1 MATVEQLTIQF
12 QGRGAKQ
19 LTNQLK
25 ALSAAMD
32 RLAKRQ
38 RKAAKGSRKLSDG
51 MFDISNRGRLLSN
64 SFATMR
70 SKMLLFNF
78 AMALGVNQVIRFAR
92 EAAKVESMARGFNT
106 LTGATEN
113 SAVALDRLK
122 EATNGTMSEF
132 DLFQQANNAM
142 ILGVTKNSSEMA
154 EMFDIAQRLG
164 RALGRDTRTSIESL
178 VTGIGRQSRLMLDN
192 IGIITKVGDANIE
205 YARALGKTVA
215 QLTDSEKKQA
225 FFNATMEA
233 ARFKVALLGDEV
245 LTTQDAFDQFD
256 SAMSNLRNN
265 IGEGLGAAFLPLMKV
280 MIKFSEVMNPE
291 RVRAYANV
299 ILGSLVVAL
308 GVYIRKV
315 ELAII
320 AQTRLGWGAL
330 ITTAGILVSEIL
342 VLSNV
347 FGKAEENIDLT
358 AQKTE
363 NLNKAMKELTLS
375 SLIHQLQVLNNIEVG
390 SASYKQGNVYQRMQ
404 EIREYIEILKNGF
417 ININNFEEA
426 TKKIE
431 DLFLQTP
438 QAQKQLIES
447 QIEMVKKVINTTGE
461 TLKLIAVLEMLEGQ
475 LIKTSKISPEFAE
488 SLNMWGQYNTAI
500 TNVTSSFEKMKLQS
514 IENDKQKELSAA
526 NSIRSE
532 RRRQKAIDKINK
544 EYDEKTRKAKEDMKD
559 VKVAEAISNTALGV
573 TKAYSEGK
581 WILATLIG
589 IQGAMQVATI
599 NAQKY
604 ATGGLVGGRRHSQGG
619 TMIEAE
625 QGEYVVSR
633 AGVESIGV
641 EALNRIN
648 AGGGSAVN
656 ITFSGNVMSK
666 DFIEDEAIP
675 QIKEAIR
682 RGADIGV
689 G

>member
-19 LTNQLK
+19 LTNQLR

-113 SAVALDRLK
+113 STVALDKLK

-142 ILGVTKNSSEMA
+142 ILGVTKNSDEMA

-164 RALGRDTRTSIESL
+164 RSLGRDTRTSIESL

-192 IGIITKVGDANIE
+192 IGIITKVGDANE
-205 YARALGKTVA
+205 KYARSLGKSVD
-215 QLTDSEKKQA
+215 QLTDTERRQA

-245 LTTQDAFDQFD
+245 LTTQDSFDQFD

-265 IGEGLGAAFLPLMKV
+265 IGEGLGGAFLPLMDV
-280 MIKFSEVMNPE
+280 MVKFSEVMNPE
-291 RVRAYANV
+291 RIRAYANV
-299 ILGSLVVAL
+299 ILGTLVVAL
-308 GVYIRKV
+308 GAYIRKL
-315 ELAII
+315 EITII
-320 AQTRLGWGAL
+320 TQTRLGWGAL
-330 ITTAGILVSEIL
+330 ATAAGFLAAEIL
-342 VLSNV
+342 VMSGA
-347 FGKAEENIDLT
+347 FDKAEDSIDLT
-358 AQKTE
+358 GQKAEAAAQSLMKLSLAELINQQAT
-363 NLNKAMKELTLS
+363 LKAIVTDS
-375 SLIHQLQVLNNIEVG
+375 FNP
-390 SASYKQGNVYQRMQ
+390 YKQQMDLI
-404 EIREYIEILKNGF
+404 EKYIAILKNGF
-417 ININNFEEA
+417 PNIENYNDA
-426 TKKIE
+426 ITQSK
-431 DLFLQTP
+431 DLYRKTP

-447 QIEMVKKVINTTGE
+447 QIKMIKSLINTTGE
-461 TLKLIAVLEMLEGQ
+461 TSELIAVLEMLEGQ

-488 SLNMWGQYNTAI
+488 SLNMWGQYNAAV
-500 TNVTSSFEKMKLQS
+500 TNVTNSFEKMKLQS

-532 RRRQKAIDKINK
+532 RRRQRAIDKINK

>member
-1 MATVEQLTIQF
+1 
-12 QGRGAKQ
+12 
-19 LTNQLK
+19 
-25 ALSAAMD
+25 
-32 RLAKRQ
+32 
-38 RKAAKGSRKLSDG
+38 
-51 MFDISNRGRLLSN
+51 
-64 SFATMR
+64 
-70 SKMLLFNF
+70 
-78 AMALGVNQVIRFAR
+78 
-92 EAAKVESMARGFNT
+92 
-106 LTGATEN
+106 
-113 SAVALDRLK
+113 
-122 EATNGTMSEF
+122 
-132 DLFQQANNAM
+132 
-142 ILGVTKNSSEMA
+142 
-154 EMFDIAQRLG
+154 
-164 RALGRDTRTSIESL
+164 
-178 VTGIGRQSRLMLDN
+178 
-192 IGIITKVGDANIE
+192 
-205 YARALGKTVA
+205 
-215 QLTDSEKKQA
+215 
-225 FFNATMEA
+225 
-233 ARFKVALLGDEV
+233 
-245 LTTQDAFDQFD
+245 
-256 SAMSNLRNN
+256 
-265 IGEGLGAAFLPLMKV
+265 
-280 MIKFSEVMNPE
+280 
-291 RVRAYANV
+291 
-299 ILGSLVVAL
+299 
-308 GVYIRKV
+308 
-315 ELAII
+315 
-320 AQTRLGWGAL
+320 
-330 ITTAGILVSEIL
+330 EIL

-604 ATGGLVGGRRHSQGG
+604 A
-619 TMIEAE
+619 
-625 QGEYVVSR
+625 
-633 AGVESIGV
+633 
-641 EALNRIN
+641 
-648 AGGGSAVN
+648 
-656 ITFSGNVMSK
+656 
-666 DFIEDEAIP
+666 
-675 QIKEAIR
+675 
-682 RGADIGV
+682 
-689 G
+689 